1 MLAMVSTFWHVC
13 WHLADTWLTNFHI
26 IYSFSLIFMSIR
38 YHNKG
43 NNRVPRPIYLIVA
56 DHHSHA
62 VGPRTP
68 WQVSK
73 ELYEARLKHLWHFS
87 ARSSKRSA
95 AACCDRGVRFR
106 QEWEDDYD
114 WKKSYCMM
122 NVAYGAGAVQQFRIK
137 SLARLSNGKQIIA
150 ATQRNG
156 TREDEPNT
164 TGQGT
169 EILWIS
175 PYYSSQQDKSGCSE

>member
-1 MLAMVSTFWHVC
+1 
-13 WHLADTWLTNFHI
+13 
-26 IYSFSLIFMSIR
+26 MSIR

-106 QEWEDDYD
+106 PSRMRGRLWLKEILLYD
-114 WKKSYCMM
+114 ECCLL
-122 NVAYGAGAVQQFRIK
+122 GAGAVQQFRIK